1 MQEAD
6 VWFLAYMSTC
16 LAGLLASMHVDIAKV
31 NIQNNPEPI
40 EIKKRSK

>member
-16 LAGLLASMHVDIAKV
+16 LAGLFASMHVDIAKV

-40 EIKKRSK
+40 EIKRSK